1 MFEEVMADDL
11 LFEGA
16 DDPAESLAEDQPRGR
31 LRLKRANREQGVME
45 AVALDDLI
53 PEDHR
58 ARSFWAL
65 LEGLDLSGF
74 ARGIRSVEG
83 EAGRPALDPR
93 VLLCLW
99 LFATS
104 EGIGSARHLARLCER
119 DAAYRWICGGLRP
132 NAHSLSDFRVAHE
145 QALDDLLVE
154 LLSVLM
160 TSGVVRL
167 KRVAQD
173 GVRVRASAGAA
184 SFRRERSLRKCR
196 RAAAQQVKAT
206 RKQLDKPARDE
217 SQRKQAAKARAA
229 KEREARVKQALEE
242 LEKLRREDKKGRDPE
257 EMRASTTD
265 PEARVMRM
273 ADGGYRPAVN
283 VQSVVDTE
291 SRVVVG
297 VSVSRSGSDLNQI
310 APMLDRIE
318 ERAGRLPEELLV
330 DGGYAKKSQIEEAAR
345 RGVAVYAPQSKL
357 RKGDPAKP
365 RWDDGPGVQAWR
377 ARMADVAAG
386 EIYKQRAATVE
397 TVFADWRQWRGLK
410 QMPVRGLGKAHC
422 IALLTALT
430 YNCLRF
436 FELQPPI

>member
-1 MFEEVMADDL
+1 MADDL

-16 DDPAESLAEDQPRGR
+16 DDPAEVPAEDQPKGR
-31 LRLKRANREQGVME
+31 VRLKRANREQGVME
-45 AVALDDLI
+45 PVALDDLI

-58 ARSFWAL
+58 ARAFWRL
-65 LEGLDLSGF
+65 LDGLDLSGF
-74 ARGIRSVEG
+74 AAGIRSVEG
-83 EAGRPALDPR
+83 EAGRPALDPK

-99 LFATS
+99 LYATS

-119 DAAYRWICGGLRP
+119 DAPYRWICGGLRP
-132 NAHSLSDFRVAHE
+132 NHHSLSDFRVAHE
-145 QALDDLLVE
+145 AALDGLMVE

-160 TSGVVRL
+160 VSGVVRL

-173 GVRVRASAGAA
+173 GVRVRANAGAA

-196 RAAAQQVKAT
+196 RAAAQQVKAA
-206 RKQLDKPARDE
+206 RKQLDGPARED
-217 SQRKQAAKARAA
+217 SKRKQAAKLRAA
-229 KEREARVKQALEE
+229 KEREARVRQALEE
-242 LEKLRREDKKGRDPE
+242 LEKLRREDRKGRDPE

-283 VQSVVDTE
+283 VQSAVDTE
-291 SRVVVG
+291 SRVVLG
-297 VSVSRSGSDLNQI
+297 VSVSQSGSDLNQI
-310 APMLDRIE
+310 VPMLDALE
-318 ERAGRLPEELLV
+318 ERTGQLPEELLV
-330 DGGYAKKSQIEEAAR
+330 DGGYAKKAQIEKAAR
-345 RGVAVYAPQSKL
+345 RGVAVYAPQSKQ

-377 ARMADVAAG
+377 KRMADAAAG
-386 EIYKQRAATVE
+386 QIYKQRAASVE

-410 QMPVRGLGKAHC
+410 QMPVRGLRKANC
-422 IALLTALT
+422 IALLMALT

-436 FELQPPI
+436 FELSPPI